1 MLSASAK
8 LRKLRTL
15 MRKQCVDTYII
26 PHSDEFQNEFLPL
39 HNRRLEWMS
48 NFTGSA
54 GDIII
59 TMKKAYLFVDGRY
72 TIQASKEVDQNY
84 IIVNYKDALLHQII
98 KKQKCKNVGYDGN
111 NISYSRLQHL
121 NKNLN
126 RHNLI
131 NINENLVDQIWINRP
146 KKKKTKPFFISKKL
160 SGQDAKDKVQKVLL
174 YIKKMKADKYL
185 ITATDSICWLLNIRA
200 SDIEYSPLFLSRAI
214 VENNGQVH
222 IFSDFISKQR
232 IIGRQKINFHPAH
245 HIKNYIKSCSK
256 NNKFLADRN
265 TIPANFVGL
274 IKKMSKIQLI
284 DDVIQNFKSI
294 RNKTEIK
301 GLHDCHIR
309 DGATLTKF
317 IYWLKNNIDKKKI
330 TELEAS
336 NLIDQNR
343 KKNKYF
349 HSLSFPTISG
359 TGPNAA
365 VVHYRVTKKT
375 NRLIKKSDILLIDSG
390 AQYLDGT
397 TDITRS
403 IAFTSQNRERREMYT
418 RVLKGHIAVATCKL
432 KYGEKGKRIDNLAR
446 KFLTEINTDYAH
458 GTGHGVGHFL
468 NVHEGPQSISKY
480 SKNRFENGML
490 TSNEPGYY
498 KKGQFGIRIE
508 NLILSKIKN
517 NTLLFET
524 VSFAPLEKN
533 LIENA
538 MLNKAEIY
546 WINNYHK
553 EVRKKLYSF
562 MNEAEKKWLLK
573 ETDPL

>member
-111 NISYSRLQHL
+111 IISYSRLQHL

-126 RHNLI
+126 NHNLI

-274 IKKMSKIQLI
+274 IKKTTKIQLI

>member
-48 NFTGSA
+48 NFSGSA

-274 IKKMSKIQLI
+274 IKKTTKIQLI